1 MLGMPIEAKF
11 KQGANGRFISL
22 APTEDDGA
30 NEAIRQIRPYEQRRL
45 LPAPTVGELA
55 SEVVEHVG
63 EAVRETVPKV
73 KKQIAMARAV
83 EFLKSAVMDGP
94 QPQRVIEAMPRDE
107 NISERTLKRAKKKAR
122 VVSERKGR
130 DYWVWRLGITRSE
143 GGQGE

>member
-30 NEAIRQIRPYEQRRL
+30 NEAIRQIRAYEQRRL
-45 LPAPTVGELA
+45 PPAPTVGEPA
-55 SEVVEHVG
+55 SEVVEHVR
-63 EAVRETVPKV
+63 EAVRETVRKV

-83 EFLKSAVMDGP
+83 EFLKSALMDGP